1 MLWSG
6 EEEKALFDYFSHHS
20 KENMKLLSTA
30 LLSIAFFAITCATH
44 ASTTALKTDISPRLS
59 TDQVENQITIDR
71 EANPLY
77 KSKLLAPIHDWK
89 NRVAE
94 ETGFNWSLDYS
105 ALFLGVS
112 GSPDEDQ
119 ASGGMVR
126 FFGYWDLV
134 NRGGANKG
142 SLNWKIENRHKY
154 SDIAP
159 SDLGFESGYVGLFEP
174 PFSNQQTRLTNL
186 YWKQNFAEGKWA
198 AVAGFLDVT
207 DFVDVYLL
215 ASPWTGFNSF
225 VFSTGSAAADLP
237 NDATL
242 GIATGGMVTD
252 RIYIQAGISDA
263 NADPTDPFQG
273 FDSVANDSDF
283 FKWVEIGFTPKQDK
297 LYFDNIHLTY
307 WHIDERAN
315 GTPDGWGVNASWQ
328 KWIGDKWL
336 PFVRGGYTEDSGSL
350 LEKSVTV
357 GVGYQPVPMRG
368 VIGLGFNWGKPNQTS
383 FEGADDQY
391 TTELFWRYQLTKEL
405 AITPSLQY
413 IQDPALNQE
422 DDSLWVYG
430 LRVRVV
436 L

>member
-1 MLWSG
+1 MEQHTILKLCVAVCLTYCLTTAESFA
-6 EEEKALFDYFSHHS
+6 ESEIKP
-20 KENMKLLSTA
+20 LLSP
-30 LLSIAFFAITCATH
+30 
-44 ASTTALKTDISPRLS
+44 DE
-59 TDQVENQITIDR
+59 VENQITLDR

-77 KSKLLAPIHDWK
+77 ESKLLAPLHDWK

-94 ETGFNWSLDYS
+94 KTGFNWSLDYS

-112 GSPDEDQ
+112 GSPGEDQ

-126 FFGYWDLV
+126 FFGFWDLV
-134 NRGGANKG
+134 NRGGPNKG

-159 SDLGFESGYVGLFEP
+159 SALGFESGYAGIFEP
-174 PFSNQQTRLTNL
+174 PFSDQQNRLTNL
-186 YWKQNFAEGKWA
+186 YWKQYLAEGKWA
-198 AVAGFLDVT
+198 FVGGFLDVT

-215 ASPWTGFNSF
+215 ASPWTGYNNF
-225 VFSTGSAAADLP
+225 VFSTGSAATDLP

-242 GIATGGMVTD
+242 GIGAGGMVTD
-252 RIYIQAGISDA
+252 KIYIQAGISDA
-263 NADPTDPFQG
+263 DSDPSAPFEG
-273 FDSVANDSDF
+273 FDNVFQESNF

-297 LYFDNIHLTY
+297 VYFDNIHLTF

-315 GTPDGWGVNASWQ
+315 GTPDGWGLNASWQ
-328 KWIGDKWL
+328 QWINDKWL
-336 PFVRGGYTEDSGSL
+336 PFIRGGYTEDSGSL
-350 LEKSVTV
+350 LERSITV

-368 VIGLGFNWGKPNQTS
+368 VIGLGFNWGKPNQVS

-405 AITPSLQY
+405 AVTPSIQY
-413 IQDPALNQE
+413 INNPALNE
-422 DDSLWVYG
+422 DEDSLWVYG
-430 LRVRVV
+430 LRARVA